1 MTDAFDEAAAT
12 LRRPGNDLAMAEV
25 LIQAIAVTGASVSTL
40 GPMLGSETVS
50 SSDAQVTRLDE
61 LQFDLGEGPCWQALG
76 AGAPVFEPALQSRPV
91 HHWPAF
97 LAAVQR
103 EEVGSMF
110 AFPLGVG
117 PLRFGA
123 IDFYD
128 VRPRELSGR
137 ETEQASALAG
147 IVSRRVLRSAIQR
160 VGNPGQ
166 DDDNPFSRR
175 VVQQATG
182 FVIAQLG
189 VSADDAELLLQGRA
203 FVEGRSVRAVAEDVL
218 NRRSGFRLESDTIE
232 DTE

>member
-1 MTDAFDEAAAT
+1 
-12 LRRPGNDLAMAEV
+12 MADV
-25 LIQAIAVTGASVSTL
+25 LVRAIAATGASVSTL
-40 GPMLGSETVS
+40 GTMLGSETVS
-50 SSDAQVTRLDE
+50 SSDQQVARLDE
-61 LQFDLGEGPCWQALG
+61 LQFDLGEGPCWEALESG
-76 AGAPVFEPALQSRPV
+76 TPVHEPALQSRPM

-97 LAAVQR
+97 IAAVQR

-123 IDFYD
+123 IDLYD

-137 ETEQASALAG
+137 ETEQAAALAA
-147 IVSRRVLRSAIQR
+147 IVSRRVLRSAIER
-160 VGNPGQ
+160 AADPGQ

-203 FVEGRSVRAVAEDVL
+203 FVEGRSVRDVADDVL
-218 NRRSGFRLESDTIE
+218 NRRSGFRLDSQTIE
-232 DTE
+232 DAE